1 MCWAPFDRMQED
13 IKFPPPRRVFQRPK
27 SRHSRISLGRSMS
40 LTGSTALS
48 PAELDRRERN
58 RSKVR
63 RSYYRKIVR
72 VSLSALSG
80 RLAAVR
86 SRSHTPH

>member
-1 MCWAPFDRMQED
+1 MAFVVT
-13 IKFPPPRRVFQRPK
+13 KRVQQQFLQD
-27 SRHSRISLGRSMS
+27 LE
-40 LTGSTALS
+40 LS

-72 VSLSALSG
+72 PIMVAASLYWREGADACLLVS
-80 RLAAVR
+80 
-86 SRSHTPH
+86 TT

>member
-1 MCWAPFDRMQED
+1 MAFTMN
-13 IKFPPPRRVFQRPK
+13 K
-27 SRHSRISLGRSMS
+27 RIQQQFLQD
-40 LTGSTALS
+40 LELS

-72 VSLSALSG
+72 ALPACPRPSL
-80 RLAAVR
+80 R
-86 SRSHTPH
+86 P